1 MKNVSASSSVPRL
14 EPAVAHRVIEH
25 MNDDHA
31 DAVLLYV
38 RAFGDRPRATAA
50 QLTGIDLETMEIRFD
65 DPVGPGEALVRF
77 DPPLRDAGEIRPRLV
92 EMVAEA
98 RARLQGGRP
107 VED

>member
-1 MKNVSASSSVPRL
+1 MTTSSASSSAPRL

-38 RAFGDRPRATAA
+38 RAFGGMPQATAA

-65 DPVGPGEALVRF
+65 QPAGPGQTLVRF

-92 EMVAEA
+92 EMVAVA
-98 RARLQGGRP
+98 RSLLQDGSGA
-107 VED
+107 ED